1 MDKFMKGPFLESLHR
16 NKAEAMSLLKKGGL
30 NAADTK
36 QLGKDIFD
44 IQKMIDQI
52 ETGSTRKQAL
62 GGAIKSIKKKR
73 KPKLHHG
80 GKVHRGRTA
89 IGNKD

>member
-1 MDKFMKGPFLESLHR
+1 MKGPFLESLHR

-44 IQKMIDQI
+44 IQKMIDEI

-73 KPKLHHG
+73 KRKLNQG
-80 GKVHRGRTA
+80 GKVHRGRPA
-89 IGNKD
+89 EGNKA